1 VTTDDPDPGAS
12 ELRVGQSVEATI
24 EKAVYRGRGLARVG
38 GRVVFVPRAHHGD
51 RVRGRVQKVHT
62 GWAEASLEEVLSPA
76 PERRASP
83 CEYVPRCGGCVYQDL
98 AYDSQ
103 LQAKESILRESLARA
118 GAPWEGPIPRHPSP
132 ERGWRLRAALHIA
145 ADSRGLR
152 LGLRQE
158 GTRRVVDLETCL
170 QLSDGMNEALRE
182 LRAALVRRSK
192 VRARLRGVDLLESP
206 DGQVRVAS
214 LATTLAPHEAPGLA
228 EVAREVPALAGLGV
242 EVGRRGLHWLS
253 GSPHVEATVL
263 SLPMRVHVQSFFQAN
278 RFLYEPLARTVT
290 DLLPGTGR
298 ALDLYAGVGLFTL
311 PLAARDGGEV
321 VAVERSHSAAED
333 ARANARRNRLDGV
346 RVVRRDVRDALAAVR
361 PEPGERVVIDPPRTG
376 LEAGVVGLVAG
387 RRPEAVVYVS
397 CDPPTLG
404 RDLAR
409 FAAHG
414 FRPDAVQLFDL
425 FPDTFHLETVVR
437 LIPA

>member
-1 VTTDDPDPGAS
+1 
-12 ELRVGQSVEATI
+12 
-24 EKAVYRGRGLARVG
+24 
-38 GRVVFVPRAHHGD
+38 VVFVPRAHAGD
-51 RVRGRVQKVHT
+51 RVRGRVREAHP
-62 GWAEASLEEVLSPA
+62 GWVEASLEEVLSPA
-76 PERRASP
+76 VERRGSP

-98 AYDSQ
+98 GYSAQ
-103 LQAKESILRESLARA
+103 LYAKEGILRESLARA
-118 GAPWEGPIPRHPSP
+118 GVPWEGPIPRHSSP
-132 ERGWRLRAALHIA
+132 ERGWRLRAALHFA
-145 ADSRGLR
+145 NDSGGLR

-158 GTRRVVDLETCL
+158 GTRRVIDIETCL
-170 QLSDGMNEALRE
+170 QLSDGMNESLRE
-182 LRAALVRRSK
+182 LRSVLAHRSWI
-192 VRARLRGVDLLESP
+192 RTRLRGVDLLESP
-206 DGQVRVAS
+206 DGEVRVAS
-214 LATTLAPHEAPGLA
+214 LASTLAPHEAPRLA
-228 EVAREVPALAGLGV
+228 GIAREVPGLAGLGV
-242 EVGRRGLHWLS
+242 EVGHRRLHWLV

-263 SLPMRVHVQSFFQAN
+263 SLPLRVHVRSFFQAN
-278 RFLYEPLARTVT
+278 RFLYETLARTVV

-298 ALDLYAGVGLFTL
+298 AIDLYAGVGLFAL

-321 VAVERSHSAAED
+321 VAVEHSPSAAED

-346 RVVRRDVRDALAAVR
+346 RVVRGDVRETLASTR
-361 PEPGERVVIDPPRTG
+361 PEPGERIVLDPPRTG
-376 LEAGVVGLVAG
+376 LERDVVELVAG

-414 FRPDAVQLFDL
+414 LRPDTVQFFDL